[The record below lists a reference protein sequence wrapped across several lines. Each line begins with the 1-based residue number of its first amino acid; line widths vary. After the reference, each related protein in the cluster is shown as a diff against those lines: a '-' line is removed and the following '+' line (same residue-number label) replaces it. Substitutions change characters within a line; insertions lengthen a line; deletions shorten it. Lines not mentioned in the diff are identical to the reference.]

1 MQADLLDRLLVTLS
15 VRLRAFSICS
25 IQRGWRLNFD
35 PFDAVTIHY
44 VLRGTGSLRVED
56 GQWLPFT
63 PHSILV
69 VPVRRSHA
77 MGEAGDALGVA
88 RGEDHCAL
96 HGDGLVTFRAGDGT
110 PDTLFV
116 CGQISASY
124 EGALG
129 LFELFQAPMVESFPS
144 HSALHAC
151 FDAMMAEVATPSLGT
166 QAMTELLMKQC
177 LIVLLRRQLSCHDAE
192 SPMLRALQE
201 PRLARAVVA
210 VLENP
215 GASYS
220 VESLASLAHMSRTA
234 FAERFSHVF
243 GQGPMDFVQRVRL
256 RIAARLLTAT
266 DLPVKVIAASVGY
279 ASRSAFSRSFE
290 ATYGAAPSD
299 YRSFGG
305 HDEAEPERIEDPAV
319 RPAARGPTP
328 SALPPEALVLDRP
341 HKVAAR
347 PDLSI
352 MRDPG

>member
-1 MQADLLDRLLVTLS
+1 MPADLLDRLLVTLS

-25 IQRGWRLNFD
+25 IQRGWRLSFS

-44 VLRGTGSLRVED
+44 VLRGAGSLRVEA
-56 GQWLPFT
+56 GPWLPFT
-63 PHSILV
+63 PHSIIV

-77 MGEAGDALGVA
+77 MGEAGETVGEA
-88 RGEDHCAL
+88 RAEDHCAL

-110 PDTLFV
+110 PDTLLV

-129 LFELFQAPMVESFPS
+129 LFELFQAPLVESFPS
-144 HSALHAC
+144 NSALHAS
-151 FDAMMAEVATPSLGT
+151 FEAMMAEVARPSLGT

-177 LIVLLRRQLSCHDAE
+177 LIVMLRRQLSSHDAE

-220 VESLASLAHMSRTA
+220 VESLASLAYMSRTA
-234 FAERFSHVF
+234 FAERFSQIF

-266 DLPVKVIAASVGY
+266 DLPVKIIASSVGY
-279 ASRSAFSRSFE
+279 ASRSAFSRVFE
-290 ATYGAAPSD
+290 ATYGSPPSD
-299 YRSFGG
+299 FRSFGG
-305 HDEAEPERIEDPAV
+305 HDEAEPERIENSAIPTRGLMRAPA
-319 RPAARGPTP
+319 PT
-328 SALPPEALVLDRP
+328 EALVLDRP
-341 HKVAAR
+341 NKVAER

-352 MRDPG
+352 VRDLG